1 MVGLGCVA
9 HNLHSGRRGYRYVS
23 PLTLFTPTISL
34 VSVRPTG
41 QDIQLGF
48 LLFLM
53 DLLGRSL
60 IIIHSFI
67 FFHPGDTSSFLNVS
81 LAFALLL
88 SLLCLGVLAATQ
100 HQPAPLWTEE
110 HQTQDAILTT
120 VQVKAHSIDTIKD
133 K

>member
-23 PLTLFTPTISL
+23 PLTLFTPTILSTL
-34 VSVRPTG
+34 ARPAG

-67 FFHPGDTSSFLNVS
+67 LLHWRYFLISNVS

>member
-34 VSVRPTG
+34 VLVRPAG

-67 FFHPGDTSSFLNVS
+67 LSPWRYFLNLNVS
-81 LAFALLL
+81 LAFVLLL
-88 SLLCLGVLAATQ
+88 NLLCLGVLAATQ

-110 HQTQDAILTT
+110 HQKQDAILTI